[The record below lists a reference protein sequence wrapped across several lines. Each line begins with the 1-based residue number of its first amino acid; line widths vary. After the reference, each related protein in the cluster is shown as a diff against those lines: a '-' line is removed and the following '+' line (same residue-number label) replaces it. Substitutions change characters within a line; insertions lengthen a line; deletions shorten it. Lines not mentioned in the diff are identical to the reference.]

1 MKNKIETSLTV
12 LSLIAS
18 IVGMFFIVTKTW
30 QFINDHID
38 EMHQLLVKLF

>member
-18 IVGMFFIVTKTW
+18 VVGMFFIITKTW
-30 QFINDHID
+30 QFISEHLD
-38 EMHQLLVKLF
+38 ETMQMLVKLF